1 MLAEWKKANMKL
13 FAFITLFLLTTAA
26 HAAETKYYCEGD
38 TTRTMN
44 NGPRV
49 EDPDNKH
56 YIFIDNEIE
65 FFTDKVKCTQNKKS
79 IRCRSD
85 KFNRTLEINKL
96 TGYSTDVYET
106 FVNGQPHVKIEFVG
120 MCEPY

>member
-1 MLAEWKKANMKL
+1 MKL
-13 FAFITLFLLTTAA
+13 SLFITLFLLAMTAN
-26 HAAETKYYCEGD
+26 AAESKYYCEGD
-38 TTRTMN
+38 TARTMN

-49 EDPDNKH
+49 EDPDTKH
-56 YIFIDNEIE
+56 YIFNDNEIE
-65 FFTDKVKCTQNKKS
+65 FFTDKVKCSQNKKS

-96 TGYSTDVYET
+96 TGYSTDIYET
-106 FVNGQPHVKIEFVG
+106 FVNGQPHVKIEFIG